1 MISGMRM
8 ACRFLL
14 LVSIA
19 ASGSGPIRADD
30 TARKTYRFA
39 DAHLHYVDFFQ
50 DSEGMASLFRAMDA
64 ANVRDVALMGMP
76 LTKKWH
82 ENEPRRPRYYLGDDA
97 PLYWY
102 SATDAILA
110 EAVRSLPASK
120 RRRIHPFLSGI
131 NPDDKNATLHIEH
144 MIRLYPDFWEGI
156 GEVMTRHDH
165 LTALVQGDVPRA
177 DSEAMMR
184 IYRMAARHDLPVL
197 LHSNVTSLRE
207 RDLIYLDELR
217 NALERNPRTRII
229 WAHAGT
235 SGTVNRWQERMPGLV
250 EAIDALLSEHDNLWI
265 DLSWSVLEPHILD
278 GDDDPRR
285 AWLALVRKHPDRFM
299 LGSDLVGR
307 FDSLDRTMQRFVAL
321 LDALPPDVAR
331 KVAHDNFMS
340 VLPSRPA
347 RLGEEEGRDE

>member
-1 MISGMRM
+1 
-8 ACRFLL
+8 
-14 LVSIA
+14 
-19 ASGSGPIRADD
+19 
-30 TARKTYRFA
+30 
-39 DAHLHYVDFFQ
+39 
-50 DSEGMASLFRAMDA
+50 
-64 ANVRDVALMGMP
+64 
-76 LTKKWH
+76 
-82 ENEPRRPRYYLGDDA
+82 
-97 PLYWY
+97 
-102 SATDAILA
+102 
-110 EAVRSLPASK
+110 
-120 RRRIHPFLSGI
+120 
-131 NPDDKNATLHIEH
+131 
-144 MIRLYPDFWEGI
+144 
-156 GEVMTRHDH
+156 
-165 LTALVQGDVPRA
+165 
-177 DSEAMMR
+177 MR

-250 EAIDALLSEHDNLWI
+250 EAIDALLSEHANLWI

-307 FDSLDRTMQRFVAL
+307 FDSLERTMHRFVAL

-347 RLGEEEGRDE
+347 RLGEAEGRDE